1 MEMAETL
8 VFAKRNVPRR
18 DMVAKTYPT
27 LTTHVATWSTYTQ
40 TEKWYETVLCSWS
53 KVFSKLG
60 KWRDWL

>member
-1 MEMAETL
+1 MAETV
-8 VFAKRNVPRR
+8 VFAKRNVLRR

-27 LTTHVATWSTYTQ
+27 LTTHVA